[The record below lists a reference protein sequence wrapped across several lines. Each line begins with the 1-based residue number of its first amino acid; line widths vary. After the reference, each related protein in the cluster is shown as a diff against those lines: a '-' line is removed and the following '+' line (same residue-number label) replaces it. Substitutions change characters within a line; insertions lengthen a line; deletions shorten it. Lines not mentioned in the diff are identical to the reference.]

1 MRILDAHIFSKTFG
15 GKIRAFWTAN
25 TYKLKKKKLRR
36 MRIFSARIFLS
47 FLAGKLKLI
56 ARTRYTKFLQI
67 FILGLE
73 VSHRG

>member
-1 MRILDAHIFSKTFG
+1 
-15 GKIRAFWTAN
+15 
-25 TYKLKKKKLRR
+25 

-73 VSHRG
+73 VSHRE